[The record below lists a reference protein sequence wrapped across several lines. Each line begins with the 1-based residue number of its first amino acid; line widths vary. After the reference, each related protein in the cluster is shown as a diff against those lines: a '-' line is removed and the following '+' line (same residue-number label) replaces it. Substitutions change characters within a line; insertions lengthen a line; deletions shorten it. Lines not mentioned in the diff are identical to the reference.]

1 MIART
6 DPVPNDLIAIRK
18 GVAPEIDAQIREGQM
33 RKAASPAGA
42 AVLRELYG
50 IDGLAPAT
58 DADFSAVRA
67 MATLLDLNLDA
78 ELAPRRQS
86 P

>member
-1 MIART
+1 VIART

-18 GVAPEIDAQIREGQM
+18 GVAPEIDAQIREGLLRM
-33 RKAASPAGA
+33 AASPAGA

-86 P
+86 Q